1 MRNSQ
6 AQQEQ
11 YSRKTTTNRR
21 VSFTD
26 FYLVFPTNFRIENL
40 CDTNTVNVIL
50 QESYCGTITE
60 PGLPVVEERDLRTLI
75 SPFHKFEVAQIE
87 FTFYAVTFP

>member
-6 AQQEQ
+6 AQQQ
-11 YSRKTTTNRR
+11 KWSRKTTTNRR

-40 CDTNTVNVIL
+40 SDTNTVNVIL
-50 QESYCGTITE
+50 QESYCGSRTE
-60 PGLPVVEERDLRTLI
+60 PSLPVVEERDLRSLI
-75 SPFHKFEVAQIE
+75 SPFHKFEVARIE
-87 FTFYAVTFP
+87 FTF